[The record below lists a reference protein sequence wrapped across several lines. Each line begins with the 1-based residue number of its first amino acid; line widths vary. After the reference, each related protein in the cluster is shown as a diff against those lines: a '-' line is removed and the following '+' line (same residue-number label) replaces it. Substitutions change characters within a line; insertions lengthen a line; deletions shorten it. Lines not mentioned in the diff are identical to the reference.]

1 MAYAGFSITKFR
13 VRLIKNIRV
22 MTHYRQILILAAIA
36 LAALAAVASARAEGF
51 STMGVEEISSLI
63 DAQEASASVAVS
75 AKESASDRCGKVS
88 LTAGDMVSKVY
99 GVIDPDVHKEECV
112 RQARKVLG
120 LTPQEDSD
128 ALWLESADGFVVDY
142 YGMRPQVSAMARY
155 DDGAERAGV
164 ADYGYF
170 FLFPYTSDTKAH
182 SINSQSEFCG
192 SLLQEMYDNGLALDL
207 NTATDD
213 LFEAVGEHNDSLV
226 DVRLLDDK
234 QAAGD
239 GRFILILSVEPYAFT
254 E

>member
-1 MAYAGFSITKFR
+1 MIPYRHIFIWAVLTLLAGGTA
-13 VRLIKNIRV
+13 
-22 MTHYRQILILAAIA
+22 Q
-36 LAALAAVASARAEGF
+36 AVGF
-51 STMGVEEISSLI
+51 STMSVEEISTLI
-63 DAQEASASVAVS
+63 DMQGTSDSSIHS
-75 AKESASDRCGKVS
+75 AKEAVTEIPVPVS

-99 GVIDPDVHKEECV
+99 GVVDPNVCKDECV
-112 RQARKVLG
+112 HQARTLLG
-120 LTPQEDSD
+120 VSPQEDVD

-155 DDGAERAGV
+155 DNGSERKGV

-170 FLFPYTSDTKAH
+170 FLFPYTSDTKAS
-182 SINSQSEFCG
+182 SISSQSEFCG
-192 SLLQEMYDNGLALDL
+192 SLLQEMYDSGLALDL

-213 LFEAVGEHNDSLV
+213 LFEAVGEHNGSLV

-234 QAAGD
+234 QQIGD

>member
-1 MAYAGFSITKFR
+1 MATHRYIVIAVVITILATTGANAYGFS
-13 VRLIKNIRV
+13 N
-22 MTHYRQILILAAIA
+22 M
-36 LAALAAVASARAEGF
+36 S
-51 STMGVEEISSLI
+51 VEEISALV
-63 DAQEASASVAVS
+63 DMQEASASGAVS
-75 AKESASDRCGKVS
+75 AKEAAGQSGKVS
-88 LTAGDMVSKVY
+88 LTASDMVTKVY
-99 GVIDPDVHKEECV
+99 GVVDPDAHKEECV

-170 FLFPYTSDTKAH
+170 FLFPYTADTKVH

-213 LFEAVGEHNDSLV
+213 LFEAVGEHNGSLV

-234 QAAGD
+234 QAAGE
-239 GRFILILSVEPYAFT
+239 GRFILILSVEPYAF